1 MYQWIVIKLID
12 KNFLKSQIPNDER
25 VTCSGTMI
33 QHYFENW
40 HDFFRKESLFLSS
53 QMQL

>member
-12 KNFLKSQIPNDER
+12 KKLLKSQSPNDEG

-33 QHYFENW
+33 QHYFEIW
-40 HDFFRKESLFLSS
+40 QDFFRKESLFLWP
-53 QMQL
+53 QMI

>member
-12 KNFLKSQIPNDER
+12 KNLLKSHSPYDEG

-33 QHYFENW
+33 QHYFEIEQ
-40 HDFFRKESLFLSS
+40 DFFRKESLFLWP
-53 QMQL
+53 QMI